1 MKYPTIP
8 FHAPITPPPVNG
20 SAPLLASLALT
31 FGHDGS
37 ATRLLRRAHT
47 GPLLVQKPLYPE
59 GQACCHAVIV
69 HPPGGVV
76 GGDQLVIQVQAE
88 ERAHSLLSTPGAAK
102 WYRANGRVASQ
113 QVHIRVRAGATVE
126 WLPQETILFNQ
137 AEVDFSTCIEL
148 DEGACYLGLEILCFG
163 RTACGERFDQGRVHQ
178 RNSVRLNGKLLWIEQ
193 GHLMG
198 GSDAMNSPR
207 GLNGY
212 TVCASLMFAGTT
224 AARGTVDAVRASCA
238 PVMGAQ
244 GTFGATQM
252 KSMLLVRYL
261 GNSSEV
267 ARRIMLAA
275 WRVLR
280 PSLLGREATELRIW
294 NT

>member
-1 MKYPTIP
+1 
-8 FHAPITPPPVNG
+8 
-20 SAPLLASLALT
+20 
-31 FGHDGS
+31 
-37 ATRLLRRAHT
+37 
-47 GPLLVQKPLYPE
+47 
-59 GQACCHAVIV
+59 
-69 HPPGGVV
+69 
-76 GGDQLVIQVQAE
+76 
-88 ERAHSLLSTPGAAK
+88 
-102 WYRANGRVASQ
+102 
-113 QVHIRVRAGATVE
+113 
-126 WLPQETILFNQ
+126 
-137 AEVDFSTCIEL
+137 
-148 DEGACYLGLEILCFG
+148 
-163 RTACGERFDQGRVHQ
+163 
-178 RNSVRLNGKLLWIEQ
+178 VRLNGKLLWIEQ